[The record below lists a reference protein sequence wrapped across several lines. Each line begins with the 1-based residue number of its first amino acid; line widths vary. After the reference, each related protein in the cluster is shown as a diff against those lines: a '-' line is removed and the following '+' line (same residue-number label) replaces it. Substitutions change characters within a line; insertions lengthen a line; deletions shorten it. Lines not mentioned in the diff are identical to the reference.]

1 MSVRG
6 TDGNAATDSPAGQP
20 PELVTP
26 EAIHVTT
33 GDNVTF
39 VIRLLEHEDP
49 TVPVVLILPA
59 MGMKAK
65 FYRPLAKALSTA
77 GLSAA
82 TCDLRAQGESTPG
95 LREQPGFGYREL
107 LEVDLPAVLA
117 ALRARLPQ
125 APVYLFGHSLGGQ
138 LALLYTASAPK
149 EIAGA
154 CVIATSSVYWRSF
167 ARGRRLVALWQG
179 QVIGL
184 VSRIRGYWPG
194 GMVIPAPMAGG
205 VMTDWA
211 RHIRNGRY
219 QPRGSKRD
227 YNEALRTFD
236 LPVLVISI
244 AGDPLGPRPNV
255 DFLCGRMRAAQ
266 VTRWHIEDGSG
277 VAVDDHFAW
286 IRSSGVIGSA
296 AAAWITRGALPAQA

>member
-1 MSVRG
+1 MSARG
-6 TDGNAATDSPAGQP
+6 TDGNAPADGPAGQP
-20 PELVTP
+20 SELATP

-33 GDNVTF
+33 DGNVTF
-39 VIRLLEHEDP
+39 VIRLLEHDDP

-65 FYRPLAKALSTA
+65 FYRPLAKALFTA

-95 LREQPGFGYREL
+95 LREQPTFGYREL
-107 LEVDLPAVLA
+107 LEVDLPAILA

-167 ARGRRLVALWQG
+167 IPRHRLGALWKG
-179 QVIGL
+179 QIIGL

-194 GMVIPAPMAGG
+194 GMVIAAPMAGG

-219 QPRGSKRD
+219 QPRGTTRD
-227 YNEALRTFD
+227 YNAALRTFD
-236 LPVLVISI
+236 LPVLVISLD
-244 AGDPLGPRPNV
+244 GDPLGPRSNV
-255 DFLCGRMRAAQ
+255 DFLCGKMSNARLTQ
-266 VTRWHIEDGSG
+266 WHIEDGSG
-277 VAVDDHFAW
+277 VTVHDHFAW
-286 IRSSGVIGSA
+286 IKSSDIIGSA
-296 AAAWITRGALPAQA
+296 AATWITEGSLPAGT